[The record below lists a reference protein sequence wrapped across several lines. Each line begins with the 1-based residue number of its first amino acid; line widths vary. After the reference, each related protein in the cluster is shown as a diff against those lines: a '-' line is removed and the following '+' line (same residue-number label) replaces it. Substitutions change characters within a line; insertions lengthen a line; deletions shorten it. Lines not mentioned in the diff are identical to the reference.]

1 MSQLDEVRHTL
12 TKEERA
18 LGAKKSHEIRRHK
31 TQLREAFEVLLAA
44 DVPTKDGKQ
53 LSGNEALALKAF
65 QAALKGD
72 WKAWELVRDTSGQK
86 PVDKIMLAEVEPEV
100 INEVER
106 MVAECKDEGEK

>member
-1 MSQLDEVRHTL
+1 MANEQNLTHKL

-18 LGAKKSHEIRRHK
+18 RGAESTHNARREKK
-31 TQLREAFEVLLAA
+31 QLKEAFQVLL
-44 DVPTKDGKQ
+44 DTDITDKNGKV

-86 PVDKIMLAEVEPEV
+86 PVDKVMVSEVEPDV

-106 MVAECKDEGEK
+106 IVAETNSNE

>member
-1 MSQLDEVRHTL
+1 MANEQNLTHKLTSEESARGQAIGVETRRRKKQL
-12 TKEERA
+12 K
-18 LGAKKSHEIRRHK
+18 
-31 TQLREAFEVLLAA
+31 EAFQVLL
-44 DVPTKDGKQ
+44 DTDITDKSGKV

-86 PVDKIMLAEVEPEV
+86 PIDKVMLAEVEPDV

-106 MVAECKDEGEK
+106 IVAETKDND